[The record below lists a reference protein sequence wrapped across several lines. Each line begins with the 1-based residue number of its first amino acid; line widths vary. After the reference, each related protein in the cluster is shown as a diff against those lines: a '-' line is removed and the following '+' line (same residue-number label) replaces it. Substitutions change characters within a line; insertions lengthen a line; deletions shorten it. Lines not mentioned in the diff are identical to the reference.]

1 MKQIRFLDLFAGCGG
16 LSLGLEQA
24 GLKLAAAVERS
35 PMAAETHFR
44 NFHLRGEEWD
54 QGLWDEVLESG
65 SGGSFAKQV
74 HYGTVVGDVWEL
86 LDDPE
91 AMSLLRET
99 APEVVVGGPP
109 CQGFSMAGKRNPEDE
124 RNQLPWAF
132 LRFIEELDPAAV
144 VIENVVGINM
154 AFASQGSVDPTF
166 AELREALKTTGLG
179 YIVQPVEVN
188 ARHFGVP
195 QNRPRMMLIAI
206 RRDLPVA
213 REVEATGAVSDMP
226 WRSADAYKNRLE
238 GQDPMFDLRLAP
250 TVGSRVEG
258 DKPDQ
263 VHSAMD
269 ALRDLDQN
277 GYSLPHDSRKYK
289 SPEFRFAR
297 QMRQATP
304 RTNRGWQKP
313 EGRFSTKSWRWIRA
327 SFSRM
332 ATRWGMVRPLQGT
345 QGPRETR
352 TTTDSAETP
361 SNRPQ
366 DAPALRLQPQVPL
379 TNHVLRNHSERV
391 VQRFDLYHFFAEEG
405 IPNSVL
411 GIPSRIPDG
420 IEARQK
426 VADELR
432 GHATEK
438 PDRRFVT
445 AEDDHLVDVVMR
457 LATRKHS
464 QRVVDAGK
472 PAPTVLTLPDDYV
485 HPIEPRIMTVRELA
499 RFQSFPDW
507 FEFRSKETTGGAL
520 RRIQVPQYS
529 QVGNAVPPLMAQAIG
544 ELLGELLM
552 GHE

>member
-1 MKQIRFLDLFAGCGG
+1 
-16 LSLGLEQA
+16 
-24 GLKLAAAVERS
+24 
-35 PMAAETHFR
+35 
-44 NFHLRGEEWD
+44 
-54 QGLWDEVLESG
+54 
-65 SGGSFAKQV
+65 
-74 HYGTVVGDVWEL
+74 
-86 LDDPE
+86 
-91 AMSLLRET
+91 
-99 APEVVVGGPP
+99 
-109 CQGFSMAGKRNPEDE
+109 
-124 RNQLPWAF
+124 
-132 LRFIEELDPAAV
+132 
-144 VIENVVGINM
+144 
-154 AFASQGSVDPTF
+154 
-166 AELREALKTTGLG
+166 
-179 YIVQPVEVN
+179 
-188 ARHFGVP
+188 
-195 QNRPRMMLIAI
+195 
-206 RRDLPVA
+206 
-213 REVEATGAVSDMP
+213 
-226 WRSADAYKNRLE
+226 
-238 GQDPMFDLRLAP
+238 
-250 TVGSRVEG
+250 
-258 DKPDQ
+258 
-263 VHSAMD
+263 
-269 ALRDLDQN
+269 
-277 GYSLPHDSRKYK
+277 
-289 SPEFRFAR
+289 
-297 QMRQATP
+297 
-304 RTNRGWQKP
+304 
-313 EGRFSTKSWRWIRA
+313 
-327 SFSRM
+327 
-332 ATRWGMVRPLQGT
+332 
-345 QGPRETR
+345 
-352 TTTDSAETP
+352 
-361 SNRPQ
+361 
-366 DAPALRLQPQVPL
+366 LRLQPQVPL